1 MFLYEKIIKFFNFE
15 KKFNYMFDFFKMKL
29 TPKISLRST
38 INVAMK
44 KIIYVI
50 NDPSTPKLIKELM
63 PPLYSGKPYLNVKGY
78 KGGGFSRSSVEGQAA
93 NCYVTVTNTIKLVN
107 STSQIKITNWPGTS
121 TLQIIPRAG
130 VDLNAFYDRR
140 SLKFFFVNDPRVGGS
155 LYTCDSADIV
165 AHELGHAILDAFRP
179 ETWSAISLEVASMH
193 EAFAD
198 FIAIMHALSYEEIVN
213 YVINKT
219 EGNLRKNNVVSELA
233 EQFGVA
239 VYKLSD
245 PKDGRSPSCLRSAI
259 NDFKYVNPGTLPIDA
274 PYNQLAAEC
283 HSFGRVFLGALYDML
298 VMIYEDVKQSGKSPV
313 DSLIEA
319 RTILLRY
326 MLKTIQNA
334 PLNVKFFNSIS
345 KTILWADVTLNNRKY
360 HNRIYEILKNRNLIT
375 TQLMM
380 LSAPKCEND
389 NLIIKTQSCMN
400 IKLEDKVMR
409 NQSDDNPLYGV
420 ELEIPTESVYL
431 YDKNRNLYDCLI
443 VSEDESL
450 SAAIDMIK
458 YLHVTNSVS
467 NDSKTPFEIKDGKLV
482 RTHFSYVKI

>member
-1 MFLYEKIIKFFNFE
+1 
-15 KKFNYMFDFFKMKL
+15 
-29 TPKISLRST
+29 
-38 INVAMK
+38 
-44 KIIYVI
+44 
-50 NDPSTPKLIKELM
+50 
-63 PPLYSGKPYLNVKGY
+63 
-78 KGGGFSRSSVEGQAA
+78 
-93 NCYVTVTNTIKLVN
+93 
-107 STSQIKITNWPGTS
+107 
-121 TLQIIPRAG
+121 
-130 VDLNAFYDRR
+130 
-140 SLKFFFVNDPRVGGS
+140 
-155 LYTCDSADIV
+155 
-165 AHELGHAILDAFRP
+165 
-179 ETWSAISLEVASMH
+179 
-193 EAFAD
+193 
-198 FIAIMHALSYEEIVN
+198 
-213 YVINKT
+213 
-219 EGNLRKNNVVSELA
+219 
-233 EQFGVA
+233 
-239 VYKLSD
+239 
-245 PKDGRSPSCLRSAI
+245 
-259 NDFKYVNPGTLPIDA
+259 
-274 PYNQLAAEC
+274 
-283 HSFGRVFLGALYDML
+283 
-298 VMIYEDVKQSGKSPV
+298 
-313 DSLIEA
+313 
-319 RTILLRY
+319 